1 MAFRLSEIIC
11 RKLCCNAI
19 RFYVSVCLDNG
30 DGDGDASVDCMSNCL
45 GEVFYLNSH
54 SAKVFNNFDYW
65 PFASSAAKTD
75 SQKKK
80 KPKAGERAVKLA
92 SCAKLFAA
100 RRLGNECQCCHKL
113 SNMHNVYIFTLR
125 IVRSI
130 ERVEEGGESPDR
142 SLHSEQVNC
151 VASEIVQTYYLFC
164 LYCMCSEANYLL
176 ATNFS
181 ASPRATPQPHAASE
195 FAVCFSAVGEL
206 S

>member
-1 MAFRLSEIIC
+1 
-11 RKLCCNAI
+11 
-19 RFYVSVCLDNG
+19 
-30 DGDGDASVDCMSNCL
+30 
-45 GEVFYLNSH
+45 
-54 SAKVFNNFDYW
+54 
-65 PFASSAAKTD
+65 
-75 SQKKK
+75 
-80 KPKAGERAVKLA
+80 
-92 SCAKLFAA
+92 
-100 RRLGNECQCCHKL
+100 
-113 SNMHNVYIFTLR
+113 MHNVYIFTVR

-130 ERVEEGGESPDR
+130 EKEEGGGGRPDR

-181 ASPRATPQPHAASE
+181 ASPRETPLPPAGSE

>member
-19 RFYVSVCLDNG
+19 RFYVSVCLDND

-80 KPKAGERAVKLA
+80 
-92 SCAKLFAA
+92 AKS
-100 RRLGNECQCCHKL
+100 RGKGQ
-113 SNMHNVYIFTLR
+113 
-125 IVRSI
+125 
-130 ERVEEGGESPDR
+130 
-142 SLHSEQVNC
+142 
-151 VASEIVQTYYLFC
+151 
-164 LYCMCSEANYLL
+164 
-176 ATNFS
+176 
-181 ASPRATPQPHAASE
+181 
-195 FAVCFSAVGEL
+195 
-206 S
+206 

>member
-19 RFYVSVCLDNG
+19 RFYVSVCLDDGNG
-30 DGDGDASVDCMSNCL
+30 NDDASVDCMSNCL

-75 SQKKK
+75 SQKKAK
-80 KPKAGERAVKLA
+80 SRGKGAMKLA

-113 SNMHNVYIFTLR
+113 SNMHNVYIFTVR

-130 ERVEEGGESPDR
+130 ERGGVGGRPDR
-142 SLHSEQVNC
+142 SPYSSKL
-151 VASEIVQTYYLFC
+151 T
-164 LYCMCSEANYLL
+164 
-176 ATNFS
+176 
-181 ASPRATPQPHAASE
+181 ASPAK
-195 FAVCFSAVGEL
+195 
-206 S
+206 